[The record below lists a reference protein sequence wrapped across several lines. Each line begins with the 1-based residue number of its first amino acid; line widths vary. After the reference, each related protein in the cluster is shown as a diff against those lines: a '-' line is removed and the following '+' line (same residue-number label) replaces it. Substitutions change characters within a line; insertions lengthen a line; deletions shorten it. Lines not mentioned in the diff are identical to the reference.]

1 MTDLSHMDHQM
12 EQQSSIMPE
21 SERMDLIAAAIE
33 EMRPGVQLDGGDLEL
48 VSVEGQWVRAPRS
61 LSARNPPRDGL
72 SRRLV
77 RRSYRG

>member
-1 MTDLSHMDHQM
+1 MDLSHMDHQM

-33 EMRPGVQLDGGDLEL
+33 EMRPGLQLDGGDLEL
-48 VSVEGQWVRAPRS
+48 VSVEGQWVRVPRS

-72 SRRLV
+72 LRRLV
-77 RRSYRG
+77 RRSHRN

>member
-1 MTDLSHMDHQM
+1 MMDLSHMDHQM

-48 VSVEGQWVRAPRS
+48 VSVEGNGSGCDSRAPASVVRS
-61 LSARNPPRDGL
+61 LAKPWVG
-72 SRRLV
+72 
-77 RRSYRG
+77 